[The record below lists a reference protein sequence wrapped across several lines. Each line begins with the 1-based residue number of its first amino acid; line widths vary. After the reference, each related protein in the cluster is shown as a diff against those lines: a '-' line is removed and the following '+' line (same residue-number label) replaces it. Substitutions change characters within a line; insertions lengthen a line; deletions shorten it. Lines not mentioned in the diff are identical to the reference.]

1 MEAFMT
7 ENDKKEKIIQAAY
20 QVLAEKGY
28 DKASTK
34 EIARVAGVAQGL
46 INYYFSSKD
55 LLFAE
60 VFKNE
65 SERYCKS
72 LSYIKSYG
80 EKELSIQSLKEV
92 LDVPK
97 TRALNDPAWIKLR
110 YELYAIGLRNPT
122 VSESMKETLS
132 GKREHLF
139 NLIKEVAHLPE
150 DQARPL
156 GSILLAVFDGLGL
169 QKLSDPDFNYDAA
182 YDTLAVLL
190 GSYLKNASK
199 KQIY

>member
-1 MEAFMT
+1 MT
-7 ENDKKEKIIQAAY
+7 EKDKKEKIIQAAY
-20 QVLAEKGY
+20 EVLAEKGY

-60 VFKNE
+60 VFQNE
-65 SERYCKS
+65 SEKYCKS

-97 TRALNDPAWIKLR
+97 KRVLNDPAWIKLR

-122 VSESMKETLS
+122 VSESMKKTLA

-139 NLIKEVAHLPE
+139 KLIEEVTHLPE
-150 DQARPL
+150 EQARPL

-169 QKLSDPDFNYDAA
+169 QRLSDPEFDYDAA
-182 YDTLAVLL
+182 YDTLAMLL
-190 GSYLKNASK
+190 CSYLKNVSK
-199 KQIY
+199 KTE